1 MLSEAKYEA
10 KRGKGRKILS
20 PKQILQRLPIA
31 HTQEK
36 AGNISENLLNGIRQ
50 IMFFIS
56 SKKITKKVYNNIK
69 TSINLQN
76 KMDTLFMNS

>member
-50 IMFFIS
+50 IICS
-56 SKKITKKVYNNIK
+56 SYQAKKLRKKFTTI
-69 TSINLQN
+69 
-76 KMDTLFMNS
+76 